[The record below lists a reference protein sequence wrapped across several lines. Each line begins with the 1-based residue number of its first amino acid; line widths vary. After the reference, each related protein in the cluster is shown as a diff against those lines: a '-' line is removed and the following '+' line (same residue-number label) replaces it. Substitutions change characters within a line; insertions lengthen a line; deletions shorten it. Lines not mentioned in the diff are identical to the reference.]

1 MQAGIHDLTAG
12 YALDAL
18 DAEERSAYEAHLA
31 GCERCREELASLWE
45 ATAALALAATGPEP
59 GPGLRDRILAS
70 ARAERPNVVP
80 LRRRPLVTPARVAA
94 AAAGIAAAVAVGLG
108 LWAASLHGRLGTAN
122 DRLAAEQAR
131 LSVVADPAARTVA
144 LAKGDGRLV
153 VAPGGRAVMIVDGL
167 AAAPPGKT
175 YELWIIRGTTPARAG
190 LFAGGG
196 RSVVPVQG
204 TVGGD
209 AVVAVTLERS
219 GGADRPTTTP
229 VAASQPV

>member
-80 LRRRPLVTPARVAA
+80 LRRRPFVTPARVAA